1 MKIISK
7 IFNFLVWS
15 ITLFVIGWLVGISM
29 GVDGFENFITEIIRI
44 FSGS

>member
-1 MKIISK
+1 MRIISK

-15 ITLFVIGWLVGISM
+15 ITIFVIGWLLGISQ
-29 GVDGFENFITEIIRI
+29 GVNGFENFIKEIIRI